1 MQIASSGDTW
11 VSARRLGTTGMIQLV
26 SGFAALAGFLLPWF
40 VIGLG
45 FITEPVQAA
54 SFNMSGWEV
63 ALHLGKG
70 ALWAAPS
77 GALALVGIA
86 MLRRMQSIS
95 RFVLNLLALLLGSA
109 SLAVIILALG
119 SHSVPV
125 PGANP
130 GFSVSEGP
138 SFGLYLTLLGLLIGA
153 LSGLAGLFKI
163 SISWN
168 YHEKPNRHKNE
179 EIVV

>member
-1 MQIASSGDTW
+1 MSG
-11 VSARRLGTTGMIQLV
+11 L
-26 SGFAALAGFLLPWF
+26 AALAGFLLPWF
-40 VIGLG
+40 VIGLW

-70 ALWAAPS
+70 ALWIAPL

-86 MLRRMQSIS
+86 LLRKMQGIS
-95 RFVLNLLALLLGSA
+95 RFVLNLLALLLGGI
-109 SLAVIILALG
+109 SLAVIMLALG

-125 PGANP
+125 PGAHP
-130 GFSVSEGP
+130 MFVVGEGP

-153 LSGLAGLFKI
+153 LSGLVGLFKI
-163 SISWN
+163 RISLN
-168 YHEKPNRHKNE
+168 YHKETREDKD
-179 EIVV
+179 